1 MKNIEDMGV
10 AYASGIIIKSLRL
23 SYIFLIVV
31 IHLVLL
37 LLISAAGSRCVSDN
51 FKMAV
56 IFDTRTT
63 TITLTFYTNTLTR
76 ESAVTR

>member
-10 AYASGIIIKSLRL
+10 TYASGIIIKSLRL

-37 LLISAAGSRCVSDN
+37 LLISAADSMCVSDN

-56 IFDTRTT
+56 IFDTLTM
-63 TITLTFYTNTLTR
+63 TITLTFYTER
-76 ESAVTR
+76 

>member
-10 AYASGIIIKSLRL
+10 TYASGIIIKSLRL

-31 IHLVLL
+31 IRLVLL
-37 LLISAAGSRCVSDN
+37 LLISAADSMCVSDN

-56 IFDTRTT
+56 IFDTLTMT
-63 TITLTFYTNTLTR
+63 MTLTFYTKR
-76 ESAVTR
+76 